1 MEAELHQL
9 LSRWQAITQ
18 AERRAIDA
26 NNWSELNQQQLL
38 KEELM
43 PKLTATLNRWRANF
57 DNPERAREAQR
68 ARFQPAVDKLILQE
82 KQNQALLKTRSSSL
96 KAELDSM
103 DQSVSRL
110 RNVHRAYGTT
120 ATSMWRSYS

>member
-1 MEAELHQL
+1 MDAELHQL
-9 LSRWQAITQ
+9 LSQWQTITQ
-18 AERRAIDA
+18 AERHAIDGD
-26 NNWSELNQQQLL
+26 NWAELNRQQIL

-43 PKLTATLNRWRANF
+43 PRLTAALNRWRANF
-57 DNPERAREAQR
+57 DNPDRAREAQR
-68 ARFQPAVDKLILQE
+68 ARFQPIVDKLILQE
-82 KQNQALLKTRSSSL
+82 KQNQAVLKTRSSSL

-110 RNVHRAYGTT
+110 RNVQKAYGTP